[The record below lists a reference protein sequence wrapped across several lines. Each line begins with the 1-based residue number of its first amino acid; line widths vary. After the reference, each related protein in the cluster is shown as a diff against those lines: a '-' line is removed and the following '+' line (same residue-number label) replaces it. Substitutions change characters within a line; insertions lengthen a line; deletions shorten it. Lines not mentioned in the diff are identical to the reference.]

1 MIDPCT
7 CTQCGTIIPRG
18 QWQID
23 NNYIPKLCC
32 PCIRENELKLDEA
45 LYEFEEEWLHD

>member
-7 CTQCGTIIPRG
+7 CTQCGTRIT
-18 QWQID
+18 QEQI
-23 NNYIPKLCC
+23 NNKYIPKLCC
-32 PCIRENELKLDEA
+32 PCIRDNELKLDEA